1 MEEEAVAVARTI
13 AERYMERLGADPIDG
28 RMLARAALAGY
39 LAGSGVPTD
48 EAVAVEERLAGAV
61 LVGPMPP
68 NPMYHGLPWLVP
80 GPVSGAPYYR
90 EDVRR

>member
-1 MEEEAVAVARTI
+1 MEEQAITVARAL

-28 RMLARAALAGY
+28 RVILRAALAGY

-48 EAVAVEERLAGAV
+48 EAVAIEERLAGSA

-80 GPVSGAPYYR
+80 GPVSGVPYYR
-90 EDVRR
+90 EGI